1 MELNLKMCVGQSKVE
16 VLSISSHEEM
26 EKRVYLNNLKVA
38 NGFFFLL
45 KFQKVFYQNDTLFL
59 LHNDSLIS

>member
-16 VLSISSHEEM
+16 VLSISSHEEI

-38 NGFFFLL
+38 NGFFLL